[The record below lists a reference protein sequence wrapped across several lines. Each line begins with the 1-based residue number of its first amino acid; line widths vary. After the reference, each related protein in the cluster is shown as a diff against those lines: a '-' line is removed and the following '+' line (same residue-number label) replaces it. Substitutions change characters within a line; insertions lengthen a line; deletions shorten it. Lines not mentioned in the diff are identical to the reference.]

1 MSLFSWLAQ
10 LMCSKGMPASV
21 AGWDTGVN
29 WGRLIQGDLYNQLE
43 IELEK
48 KGGLQ

>member
-1 MSLFSWLAQ
+1 
-10 LMCSKGMPASV
+10 MCSKGMPDSV
-21 AGWDTGVN
+21 GGWDTEVN

-48 KGGLQ
+48 KGRLQLVFAKELWM